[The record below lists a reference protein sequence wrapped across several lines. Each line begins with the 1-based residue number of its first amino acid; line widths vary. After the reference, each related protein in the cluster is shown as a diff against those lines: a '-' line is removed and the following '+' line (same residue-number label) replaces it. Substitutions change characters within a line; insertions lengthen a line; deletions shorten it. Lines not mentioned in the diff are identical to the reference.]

1 MHGLLISG
9 ATDNVDCSFMKDLCR
24 NVSTMNLVARAPDSL
39 QHNKQLRML
48 GDVALKTCFERFHP
62 AWAHMQSHY
71 EKANPPPPLR

>member
-9 ATDNVDCSFMKDLCR
+9 ATGNVDCSFMKDLCR

-48 GDVALKTCFERFHP
+48 ADVALKTCYEKAHP
-62 AWAHMQSHY
+62 AWAYMESRI
-71 EKANPPPPLR
+71 NPTQTLR